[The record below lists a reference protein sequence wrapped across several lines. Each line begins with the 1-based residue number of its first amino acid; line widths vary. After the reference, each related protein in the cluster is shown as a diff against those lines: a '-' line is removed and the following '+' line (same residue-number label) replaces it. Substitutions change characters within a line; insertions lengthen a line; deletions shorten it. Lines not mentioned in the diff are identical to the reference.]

1 MTATWINPETRKPMP
16 VFVHEAIEENGKSL
30 LLVNKGC
37 TKTFA
42 TFRVRSA
49 CGRGVFWNC
58 RFA

>member
-42 TFRVRSA
+42 TFRVRVA
-49 CGRGVFWNC
+49 DTDVVLV
-58 RFA
+58 